1 MMKNFFVLTTLVVVT
16 SVFSAF
22 SANAQVIN
30 PQAQS
35 STKVVQFWVGD
46 EIFFRWTGKE
56 LIVTKLTLEGPVKL
70 HQDVLFEDG
79 SFKNSRRNLHIDVY
93 NPATDWKN
101 ENNNMKGPAEISFR
115 PYTMREK
122 NYTVYGNN
130 HISVRTPDV
139 YLDGSRL
146 VEMGW
151 EVLAYDVKIEK
162 GKITLSIHK
171 MLWVNEKNIYDK
183 IIHKEIFS
191 I

>member
-56 LIVTKLTLEGPVKL
+56 LIVTRLVLEGPVML
-70 HQDVLFEDG
+70 HQGVLLEDG
-79 SFKNSRRNLHIDVY
+79 SFKSSHRNIHIDVY

-101 ENNNMKGPAEISFR
+101 EVVMGPVEISFR
-115 PYTMREK
+115 PYTIQEK
-122 NYTVYGNN
+122 NYTVHGNN
-130 HISVRTPDV
+130 RISLRMPDV
-139 YLDGSRL
+139 YLDESRPA
-146 VEMGW
+146 EMGW
-151 EVLAYDVKIEK
+151 EILAYDVKIEK
-162 GKITLSIHK
+162 GKITLRIHK

-183 IIHKEIFS
+183 IIHEEVFI